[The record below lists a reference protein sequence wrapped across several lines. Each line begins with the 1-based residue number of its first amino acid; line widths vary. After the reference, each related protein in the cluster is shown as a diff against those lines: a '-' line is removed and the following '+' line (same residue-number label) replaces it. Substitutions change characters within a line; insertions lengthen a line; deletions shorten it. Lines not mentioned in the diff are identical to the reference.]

1 VKELAFFLERNGLT
15 WYKTNISCLGVYSI
29 EKEER
34 ENRENISKLK
44 KKQYVAWKKESSRIG
59 GKKREKSFVAVLKVA
74 NV

>member
-44 KKQYVAWKKESSRIG
+44 KAVRSME
-59 GKKREKSFVAVLKVA
+59 KREQ
-74 NV
+74 